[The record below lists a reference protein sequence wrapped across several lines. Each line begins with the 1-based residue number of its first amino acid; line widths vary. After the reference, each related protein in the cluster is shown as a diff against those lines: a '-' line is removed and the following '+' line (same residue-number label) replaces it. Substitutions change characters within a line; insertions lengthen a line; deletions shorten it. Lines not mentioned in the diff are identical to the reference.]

1 MIAGPFQCI
10 TCADTPKEVMY
21 GWYGPAFMARN
32 YSVLFFDGPGQGLTP
47 RRPPYMPFYPA
58 VGGWVGGWVD
68 GLLLHGWGRRYACRR
83 GLALAGW
90 G

>member
-1 MIAGPFQCI
+1 
-10 TCADTPKEVMY
+10 MY

-58 VGGWVGGWVD
+58 VGGWVGGWAVAAWVGAPVRLPPGAGVGWVGLTSGGSPD
-68 GLLLHGWGRRYACRR
+68 GL
-83 GLALAGW
+83 
-90 G
+90 